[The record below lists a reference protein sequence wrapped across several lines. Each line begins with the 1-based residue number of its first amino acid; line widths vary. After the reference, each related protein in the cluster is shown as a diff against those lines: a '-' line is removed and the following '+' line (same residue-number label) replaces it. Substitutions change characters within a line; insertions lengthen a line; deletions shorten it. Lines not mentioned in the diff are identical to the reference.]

1 MAQKT
6 DAEVIIGGRVFTLS
20 GYESEEY
27 LQRIASYLN
36 GKVTENSSNESFK
49 KLPNETQAVLIE
61 LNIADDFFKAKKQIE
76 ELESQLENK
85 DKELYDIKHELIATQ
100 IKLENMERNLKKA
113 QEGFSKTH
121 QYARVPCNSYRELQP
136 LQVPY

>member
-6 DAEVIIGGRVFTLS
+6 DAEVIIGGKVFTLS

-36 GKVTENSSNESFK
+36 GKVTENSSNENFK

-76 ELESQLENK
+76 ELELQLENK

-113 QEGFSKTH
+113 QEE
-121 QYARVPCNSYRELQP
+121 NSASHNKHSSSQP
-136 LQVPY
+136 GAKPVK

>member
-113 QEGFSKTH
+113 QEESAAAHNKQSSSQQGAKP
-121 QYARVPCNSYRELQP
+121 AK
-136 LQVPY
+136 